1 MKLEMEFWC
10 DSKGNQIY
18 PFIFFEKKSSTFKH
32 YFVLLKMQNWRS
44 FFHYNIFN
52 LNFKAKK

>member
-18 PFIFFEKKSSTFKH
+18 PFIFFEKKV
-32 YFVLLKMQNWRS
+32 VLLSTTLYFSKCRTGEV
-44 FFHYNIFN
+44 FFIITYLI
-52 LNFKAKK
+52 